1 MDKKI
6 RTLANHSE
14 ESEKVIEAYLVKK
27 VREYG
32 GICLKYSNPGMTGYP
47 DRVILFPDGITV
59 WVEVKSKGQRPKP
72 IQEIRIREIRDL
84 GHNVAVVSSK
94 EEVDSLLQCTKFF
107 HDIDTLEI
115 EEL

>member
-1 MDKKI
+1 MDRKI
-6 RTLANHSE
+6 KTLANHSE
-14 ESEKVIEAYLVKK
+14 DSEKVIEAYLVKK

-59 WVEVKSKGQRPKP
+59 WVEVKSKGQKPKP
-72 IQEIRIREIRDL
+72 IQEIRIKEIRDL
-84 GHNVAVVSSK
+84 GHNVASK

-107 HDIDTLEI
+107 HDTETAED
-115 EEL
+115 EL